1 MKSKKKTGREK
12 TGRERPR
19 SLIERVNP
27 NAAGIDCGSAEHYV
41 AVPTDRD
48 PCPVR
53 VFKTFTEDLERLADW
68 LVQCGITTVAMEST
82 GVYWLPVYEI
92 IESRGIEAVL
102 VNAQHVKGVPGRKSD
117 VIDCEWIRELHSV
130 GLLRGSFRPEAS
142 IASLRTYMRH
152 RHTLIQ
158 SAVTTMNR
166 IGKELVQMNFQLHL
180 VISDLTGQT
189 GMRILRDIVAGVR
202 DPKHLAQHRD
212 HRCKATEEDLI
223 GALTGHYRDEHLFVL
238 NQNLEIYDAIQR
250 QIVGCDLQIEKYL
263 AVLNAPKAQPATPLP
278 KPRSR
283 RKPTQNEPRLE
294 LRQPLYH
301 LTGVDLSQIDAIGPY
316 NALRII
322 AEIGTD
328 MSRWRT
334 PAHFVSWVSL
344 APRNQVSGGK
354 LLKSSTQPSANRV
367 AIILRMAAM
376 SLSRTETALGAFYRR
391 LSYRIG
397 TAKAITA
404 TARKLAL
411 LVYRCLN
418 GDIVYKD
425 PGAVAYDQ
433 MRRKAVLRSLRERA
447 RNLGY
452 NLVLNENARV
462 VAPAVS

>member
-1 MKSKKKTGREK
+1 MKSKKSG
-12 TGRERPR
+12 ERSR
-19 SLIERVNP
+19 SLIERINP
-27 NAAGIDCGSAEHYV
+27 NAAGIDCGSAQHFV

-48 PCPVR
+48 PAPVQA
-53 VFKTFTEDLERLADW
+53 FKTFTGDLERLADW
-68 LVQCGITTVAMEST
+68 LVQCGIMTVVMEST

-117 VIDCEWIRELHSV
+117 VVDCEWLRELHSV

-142 IASLRTYMRH
+142 ITWLRTYMRH
-152 RHTLIQ
+152 RETLIQ
-158 SAVTTMNR
+158 GAVTTMNR
-166 IGKELVQMNFQLHL
+166 IGKELILMNFQLHL
-180 VISDLTGQT
+180 VISDLAGLT

-202 DPKHLAQHRD
+202 DPKQLAQHRD
-212 HRCKATEEDLI
+212 HRCKATEADLI
-223 GALTGHYRDEHLFVL
+223 GALTGHCRDEHLFVL
-238 NQNLEIYDAIQR
+238 KQNLEIYDAIQK
-250 QIVGCDLQIEKYL
+250 QIVDCDLQIEKYL
-263 AVLNAPKAQPATPLP
+263 AVLNVPKAQPATPLP
-278 KPRSR
+278 NPRSR
-283 RKPTQNEPRLE
+283 RKPAQNEPRLE

-301 LTGVDLSQIDAIGPY
+301 LAGVDLTQIDAIGPY

-344 APRNQVSGGK
+344 APRNQISGGK

-404 TARKLAL
+404 TARKLAP
-411 LVYRCLN
+411 LVYRCLK

-433 MRRKAVLRSLRERA
+433 MRRKAVLRNLKERA

-452 NLVLNENARV
+452 SLVLNESPGDL
-462 VAPAVS
+462 APAVS

>member
-1 MKSKKKTGREK
+1 MKSKKAVRQKTG
-12 TGRERPR
+12 GARPR
-19 SLIERVNP
+19 SLIERINP
-27 NAAGIDCGSAEHYV
+27 NAAGIDCGSAEHFV

-48 PCPVR
+48 PMSVR
-53 VFKTFTEDLERLADW
+53 SFKTFTGDLERLADW
-68 LVQCGITTVAMEST
+68 LIQCGVTTVAMEST

-92 IESRGIEAVL
+92 IEARGIEAVL

-117 VIDCEWIRELHSV
+117 VVDCEWLREIHSV
-130 GLLRGSFRPEAS
+130 GLVRGSFRPEAN

-152 RHTLIQ
+152 RETLIQ

-166 IGKELVQMNFQLHL
+166 IGKGLILMNFQLHL
-180 VISDLTGQT
+180 VISDLAGLT

-202 DPKHLAQHRD
+202 DPKRLAQHRD
-212 HRCKATEEDLI
+212 RRCKATEADLI

-238 NQNLEIYDAIQR
+238 RQNLEIYDAIQK
-250 QIVGCDLQIEKYL
+250 QITDCDLQIEKYL
-263 AVLNAPKAQPATPLP
+263 ALLNAHVAPPPTPLP

-283 RKPTQNEPRLE
+283 RKPAQNEPRLD
-294 LRQPLYH
+294 LRQPLFH
-301 LTGVDLSQIDAIGPY
+301 LTGVDLSQVDAIGPY

-344 APRNQVSGGK
+344 APRNQISGGK

-397 TAKAITA
+397 AAKAITA

-411 LVYRCLN
+411 LIYRHLK

-425 PGAVAYDQ
+425 PGATAYDQ
-433 MRRKAVLRSLRERA
+433 MRRKAVLRNLTERA
-447 RNLGY
+447 RNLGFC
-452 NLVLNENARV
+452 LVPDENSRAIAPV
-462 VAPAVS
+462 VS